1 MKAKQN
7 AWLGLWEFM
16 FLFFV
21 WTQNCRYLGEGTYFS
36 SKFSSCYSDNNIMWG
51 IFGVQDS
58 DSTHLLM
65 QQILT
70 NIILDAGRTML
81 QTKPFSSKSLP
92 STEEK
97 YRKIKI
103 NI

>member
-1 MKAKQN
+1 MKTKQN
-7 AWLGLWEFM
+7 AWLGLWEGYVSV
-16 FLFFV
+16 LFELSIV
-21 WTQNCRYLGEGTYFS
+21 GVPVGGTYFS
-36 SKFSSCYSDNNIMWG
+36 NKFSSCFRDTSIMWG

-65 QQILT
+65 QQIMT
-70 NIILDAGRTML
+70 NIILGAGKTML

-97 YRKIKI
+97 YIKKYK
-103 NI
+103 